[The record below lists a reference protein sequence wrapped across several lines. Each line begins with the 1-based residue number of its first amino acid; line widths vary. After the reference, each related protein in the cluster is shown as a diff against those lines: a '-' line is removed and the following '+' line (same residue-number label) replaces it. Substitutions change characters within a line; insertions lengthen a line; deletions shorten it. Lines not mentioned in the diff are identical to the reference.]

1 VTETGISM
9 LAKIG
14 SAVSHAAEA
23 LRALAL
29 AKQDGDF
36 LGSEEDLIQ
45 RLGVSR
51 PTLRQASAQV
61 AQEHLISIRR
71 GMGGGYFARRPESIG
86 VSRIAALYLQSRQ
99 ASFVEIA
106 VAMKSIRAELSALS
120 ARNTDPTQRE
130 ELNAI
135 AAQDRDP
142 GHESTADSH
151 SYLAFLRSER
161 EFGRV
166 LGVMSG
172 NSVLVLLLEILYDF
186 AALAWREDD
195 VPINRPERVMA
206 YRKHR
211 AQLADAI
218 LNGDEEIAKLAS
230 RRCSDLMSEWI
241 HEDFDGRAFAGP
253 GSQEEGRPA
262 V

>member
-1 VTETGISM
+1 MMKKS
-9 LAKIG
+9 G
-14 SAVSHAAEA
+14 SAVNKAAET
-23 LRALAL
+23 LRAFAL

-45 RLGVSR
+45 RLQVSR

-61 AQEHLISIRR
+61 VQEHLITIRR
-71 GMGGGYFARRPESIG
+71 GMGGGYFARRPESTG

-106 VAMKSIRAELSALS
+106 VAMRSIRAELSALA
-120 ARNTDPTQRE
+120 ARNVDFTLRE
-130 ELNAI
+130 ELQII
-135 AAQDRDP
+135 ATKDRDP
-142 GHESTADSH
+142 EHDSAADSH
-151 SYLAFLRSER
+151 SYRAFLRSER

-172 NSVLVLLLEILYDF
+172 NSVLVLLLDILYDF
-186 AALAWREDD
+186 AALARREDD
-195 VPINRPERVMA
+195 VLVNRPERVIA

-230 RRCSDLMSEWI
+230 RRCSDLISEWI
-241 HEDFDGRAFAGP
+241 HEDF
-253 GSQEEGRPA
+253 EGRFFEGPQA
-262 V
+262 KQKA